1 MYLSLSQA
9 AEEAGVSKS
18 TISKY
23 LNNGKLSYVEK
34 DEGGYKIDPA
44 ELFRVFPKGSRKGSA
59 KASART
65 ESNDREPLE
74 NPTRTDAYSP
84 VLEAQLEGL
93 RKLMA
98 EKERRIA
105 DLETDRD
112 QLREDRNRL
121 SQNWQDERDR
131 LLKVIEDA
139 HSTMRLITD
148 QTARHAAPA
157 PRSLFE
163 RLVGFGR
170 AKPPAAA

>member
-1 MYLSLSQA
+1 L
-9 AEEAGVSKS
+9 
-18 TISKY
+18 I
-23 LNNGKLSYVEK
+23 
-34 DEGGYKIDPA
+34 
-44 ELFRVFPKGSRKGSA
+44 
-59 KASART
+59 
-65 ESNDREPLE
+65 
-74 NPTRTDAYSP
+74 
-84 VLEAQLEGL
+84 
-93 RKLMA
+93 A

-148 QTARHAAPA
+148 QTARPAAPA

-163 RLVGFGR
+163 RLVGFGPADRQAGAAQEGAAVDR
-170 AKPPAAA
+170 AGAVPGRDGLQPAAVRLEVLALDQHDGFT